1 MSPLWA
7 KRIRVNVRT
16 SSPFTR
22 HSEGWHRPA
31 TMLTDEQKA
40 IITDNWRLVVPI
52 ADTAADLFYRR
63 LFELRPEY
71 RKLFGED
78 LAGQKK
84 KLLQMLSFVVRSLE
98 WGGASWSDEV
108 PPDDDLFLVLL
119 ALGRRHSNLYEVPDE
134 AYEPV
139 LESLLWALDYG
150 LGKAFTDEAQDAWT
164 QAMLLI
170 SNTMI
175 LGRYSVDEAKRIR
188 LGQMGNA

>member
-1 MSPLWA
+1 
-7 KRIRVNVRT
+7 
-16 SSPFTR
+16 
-22 HSEGWHRPA
+22 
-31 TMLTDEQKA
+31 MLTEEQRS

-71 RKLFGED
+71 RQLFGED
-78 LAGQKK
+78 LSSQKQ

-98 WGGASWSDEV
+98 WGGASWSDDV
-108 PPDDDLFLVLL
+108 APDDDLFLVLL

-134 AYEPV
+134 AYEAV
-139 LESLLWALDYG
+139 LEALLWTLDYG
-150 LGKAFTDEAQDAWT
+150 LGKAFTEEAESAWT
-164 QAMLLI
+164 QAMVLI

-188 LGQMGNA
+188 TGQLGNV